1 MSIVIY
7 TGLRFVENVNER
19 DCIIDKLV
27 GTDKCRSCQSSQTY
41 FPYCMYSPS
50 VNGTGVTK

>member
-7 TGLRFVENVNER
+7 TGVKFVEKVNER

-27 GTDKCRSCQSSQTY
+27 ATDKFRSCQSSQTY
-41 FPYCMYSPS
+41 FFMHSPS
-50 VNGTGVTK
+50 VNGTGVMK